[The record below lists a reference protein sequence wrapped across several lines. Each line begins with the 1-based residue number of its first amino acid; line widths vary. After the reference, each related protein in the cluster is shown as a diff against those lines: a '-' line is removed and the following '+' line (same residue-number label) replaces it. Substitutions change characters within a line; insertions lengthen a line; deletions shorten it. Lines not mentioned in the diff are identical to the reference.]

1 VKHWEGGGRTLE
13 SPARALPDSDFAKR
27 RGLMHG
33 PALLDKK
40 CPLEYISCMQT
51 VVETPG
57 YLRAAETIFSE
68 IERAEIVTMVASNP
82 ECGEVIQGTGGFR
95 KVRVGRSGMG
105 KRGGARVIYILRN
118 TAFPIFLI
126 AAYAKNDKDNLTKQE
141 RNELAKRADEIFTR
155 YRR

>member
-1 VKHWEGGGRTLE
+1 
-13 SPARALPDSDFAKR
+13 
-27 RGLMHG
+27 M
-33 PALLDKK
+33 
-40 CPLEYISCMQT
+40 EYYGCMQT

-57 YLRAAETIFSE
+57 YLRAAGGLFSE
-68 IERAEIVTMVASNP
+68 AERAEIAAMIAVDP

-118 TAFPIFLI
+118 EAFPIFLI
-126 AAYAKNDKDNLTKQE
+126 TAYAKNEKDNLTKKE
-141 RNELAKRADEIFTR
+141 RNELAKRADEIFAE